1 MYQNY
6 DPIKETINRLQI
18 CPEDENLFE
27 LCLIEGETLSL
38 KELKTL
44 NQNGFIFDG
53 ELLEVDY
60 ENEDGSIDY
69 MDIYYFK
76 KA

>member
-1 MYQNY
+1 MYPNY
-6 DPIKETINRLQI
+6 DLTKEILNRLQP

-27 LCLIEGETLSL
+27 LCLTDETLSL
-38 KELKTL
+38 KELKIL
-44 NQNGFIFDG
+44 NQNGFIYDG

-60 ENEDGSIDY
+60 EYEDGLIDY